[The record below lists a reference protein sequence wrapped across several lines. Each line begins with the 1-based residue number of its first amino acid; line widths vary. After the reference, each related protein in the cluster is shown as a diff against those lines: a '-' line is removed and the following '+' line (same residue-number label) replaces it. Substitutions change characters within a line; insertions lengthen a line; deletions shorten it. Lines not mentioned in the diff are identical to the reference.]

1 MIPSMAKKQD
11 SRVDKRCV
19 TMRTWVVLPPAPGS
33 DQPRLEIHEAK
44 DYVRPDLLD
53 AYVTDAKLR
62 WQDVQVSDEPD
73 AGPAGYHGQTAVDS
87 ALDHPLAGQVFAAT
101 QED

>member
-1 MIPSMAKKQD
+1 MIPSMVKKQD

-19 TMRTWVVLPPAPGS
+19 TMTNWVAVPPAKPG
-33 DQPRLEIHEAK
+33 DEPGVQMQQVK

-53 AYVTDAKLR
+53 AYVADAQTR
-62 WQDVQVSDEPD
+62 WQDVAVSDEPD
-73 AGPAGYHGQTAVDS
+73 AGPAGYHGQTAVPGN
-87 ALDHPLAGQVFAAT
+87 LDHPLAGQVFAAT